1 MAAEQFPTL
10 QAIEAAAAR
19 IAGAVTMTPCLA
31 SETLAQLTGC
41 RPWLKFENLQ
51 FTASF
56 KERGALNKL
65 LLLKRG
71 ERAAGVCAMSAGNHA
86 QGLAYHAARLGV
98 PATIV
103 MPRNTPLTKVSRTRG
118 HGARVILEGANLSE
132 SLAVAQH
139 LATEQGF
146 AFVHPFDDPGVIEGQ
161 GTLGLE
167 LLTQVTDLDAVVVP
181 IGGGGLIS
189 GIAIAIKA
197 KNPGI
202 RVIGVQSKT
211 YPSMV
216 EALGR
221 GSPVTADGMT
231 IAEGIAVKTAGHLT
245 RQIVGDLVDDILLVG
260 EASIERAIALLQ
272 SVEKTVVEGAGAAA
286 LAAVIENPGL
296 FSGLNVA
303 LPLTG
308 GNIDPRVYANV
319 ILRDLV
325 RQGQLLH
332 IEVPISDQPGALAEL
347 ATVLGKEGAN
357 IVDMSHERL
366 NLALNP
372 RGAAIGLVIELQD
385 ESHGKRVL
393 AGLAE
398 RGFTPV
404 PRQVG

>member
-1 MAAEQFPTL
+1 
-10 QAIEAAAAR
+10 
-19 IAGAVTMTPCLA
+19 
-31 SETLAQLTGC
+31 
-41 RPWLKFENLQ
+41 
-51 FTASF
+51 
-56 KERGALNKL
+56 
-65 LLLKRG
+65 
-71 ERAAGVCAMSAGNHA
+71 
-86 QGLAYHAARLGV
+86 
-98 PATIV
+98 
-103 MPRNTPLTKVSRTRG
+103 
-118 HGARVILEGANLSE
+118 
-132 SLAVAQH
+132 
-139 LATEQGF
+139 
-146 AFVHPFDDPGVIEGQ
+146 
-161 GTLGLE
+161 
-167 LLTQVTDLDAVVVP
+167 
-181 IGGGGLIS
+181 
-189 GIAIAIKA
+189 
-197 KNPGI
+197 
-202 RVIGVQSKT
+202 
-211 YPSMV
+211 
-216 EALGR
+216 
-221 GSPVTADGMT
+221 MT